1 MILSLQIS
9 FKGVVISAVDLNRAP
24 KLPILSLV
32 WLKRL
37 DCGRH
42 VRSSCGAR
50 VVLGPLASASPGNL
64 LEMQIPRLHPRLAE
78 QETGAGGGGGL
89 MLF

>member
-1 MILSLQIS
+1 M
-9 FKGVVISAVDLNRAP
+9 DLNRAP
-24 KLPILSLV
+24 KLPILV

-37 DCGRH
+37 DCGQH

-78 QETGAGGGGGL
+78 QETGAGGGGGGGGGGADAFL
-89 MLF
+89 KAPR